1 MVFKRRKNLS
11 IMKKI
16 REGILPEK
24 GWSRAIEYMMAR
36 IKRLPDSPKNISF
49 GVAIGVFVSFSPFFG
64 IHVLLAFII
73 ARFLRVNILAAILGT
88 FMGNPISFPIIAAL
102 NFNVGDLFVDVSS
115 EARLGKSFLDQ
126 LVEVFYALSKNLSM
140 ILRGDRTD
148 FSTIIDFFYGI
159 FLPYLVGGLIL
170 GLAASIIS
178 YFIVLPTIVMY
189 RARKLRKKLKRE
201 NN

>member
-73 ARFLRVNILAAILGT
+73 ARFLRVNILI
-88 FMGNPISFPIIAAL
+88 
-102 NFNVGDLFVDVSS
+102 
-115 EARLGKSFLDQ
+115 
-126 LVEVFYALSKNLSM
+126 
-140 ILRGDRTD
+140 
-148 FSTIIDFFYGI
+148 
-159 FLPYLVGGLIL
+159 
-170 GLAASIIS
+170 
-178 YFIVLPTIVMY
+178 
-189 RARKLRKKLKRE
+189 
-201 NN
+201 